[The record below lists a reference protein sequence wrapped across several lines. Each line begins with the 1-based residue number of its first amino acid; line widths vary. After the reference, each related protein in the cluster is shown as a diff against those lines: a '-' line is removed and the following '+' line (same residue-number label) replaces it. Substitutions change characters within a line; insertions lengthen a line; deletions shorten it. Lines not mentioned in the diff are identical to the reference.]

1 MNKTGNGDKGQCVS
15 NLLKITR
22 GDVHLDQ
29 LRGIRADLIDM
40 PTTTAEPYLR
50 ANVFWLVEHYEP
62 RVNSIDFT
70 ADIDKNG
77 DIAAASAIQ

>member
-1 MNKTGNGDKGQCVS
+1 MLKTGNSDMGQCIS
-15 NLLKITR
+15 NLLRLMR
-22 GDVHLDQ
+22 GEVHLDQ

-40 PTTTAEPYLR
+40 PTTTAEPHLR

-62 RVNSIDFT
+62 RADSIDFT
-70 ADIDKNG
+70 ANINTSG